1 MLYLSIKISINL
13 TQSWDRTHIQIYK
26 DYRNLFPERY
36 NDFIIEDPYANN
48 EYTVHLETKY
58 RVPGLGGLFQKYLF
72 LKEGYTFYLEV
83 VEDKKRYRIRF
94 EDLEQNNLD
103 DKIKSIDEE
112 SVDSLSNIELL
123 THNTDSYTNITVKE
137 GQRKL
142 YLHYKI
148 ERNKKIVDSA
158 KALALYNNKDLRCE
172 VCGFSFFEHYGD
184 RGKNFIEGHHVNPLG
199 IDDKIVKT
207 KIEDIRLLCSNC
219 HSMVHVKY
227 PWLTI
232 EELRNL
238 YKK

>member
-103 DKIKSIDEE
+103 NKIKSIDEE

-148 ERNKKIVDSA
+148 ERNK
-158 KALALYNNKDLRCE
+158 E
-172 VCGFSFFEHYGD
+172 
-184 RGKNFIEGHHVNPLG
+184 
-199 IDDKIVKT
+199 
-207 KIEDIRLLCSNC
+207 NC
-219 HSMVHVKY
+219 
-227 PWLTI
+227 
-232 EELRNL
+232 
-238 YKK
+238 